1 MTLDHAPGD
10 PLSAPKGRGASASMY
25 SLLARLLIVLG
36 VMLAPPALANDE
48 VSTDGEPIVVE
59 LNEGKLIRLE
69 KPANSVF
76 IANPGI
82 ADISVKSARLVYLF
96 GTRPGETTLFAV
108 DEEDQV
114 VANLKVVVNHNISR
128 LTEAL
133 DRLVP
138 EGGIT
143 ATSIDGAIVLSGSV
157 ENATQSENAR
167 RLATRFIGENEEIIN
182 QLGVTA
188 PNQINL
194 RVRVA
199 EVSRQVVNQFGI
211 NWDAAFQ
218 NSDFLFGLAT
228 GNPVTFPTLPASPTP
243 GSFFTRPGV
252 GVNNLFFSGSPGNFD
267 VNGLI
272 DLLAQDGL
280 VTVLAEPNLT
290 AISGETAN
298 FLAGGEFPIPVPQ
311 RNGNFTI
318 QFKQFGV
325 SLAFTPTLLGKNRIS
340 MRVAPE
346 VSQLTNTGAITIQSI
361 QVPALTTR
369 RAETTVELGSG
380 QSFAIAG
387 LLLDN
392 TRQDTDSVPGLSDL
406 PILGPL
412 FDSDRF
418 ERNESELVIIVT
430 PYIVKPVASESMMA
444 LPTDPYLNVEPSPV
458 ERDVALSPAQPQT
471 IPLNTGAPN
480 AGGPTRPSGFIVE

>member
-1 MTLDHAPGD
+1 MTLDHAQRD
-10 PLSAPKGRGASASMY
+10 MLSALRGRGAAASMY
-25 SLLARLLIVLG
+25 AFFASLLIMLG
-36 VMLAPPALANDE
+36 ALMAPPAFANGE
-48 VSTDGEPIVVE
+48 ISTDGEPIVVE
-59 LNEGKLIRLE
+59 LNEGKLIRLD

-76 IANPGI
+76 IANPNV
-82 ADISVKSARLVYLF
+82 ADISVKSAQLVYLF

-108 DEEDQV
+108 DEEDEV

-133 DRLVP
+133 ERLAP
-138 EGGIT
+138 EAGIT

-157 ENATQSENAR
+157 ENATISENAR
-167 RLATRFIGENEEIIN
+167 RLATRFIGDNEEIIN

-228 GNPVTFPTLPASPTP
+228 GFPVTVPTLPASPTA
-243 GSFFTRPGV
+243 GNFITRPGV
-252 GVNNLFFSGSPGNFD
+252 GINSLFFSGSPGNFD

-272 DLLAQDGL
+272 DLLAEDDL

-290 AISGETAN
+290 ALSGETAN

-325 SLAFTPTLLGKNRIS
+325 SLAFTPTLIGKNRIS

-346 VSQLTNTGAITIQSI
+346 VSQLTNTGAITIASI

-392 TRQDTDSVPGLSDL
+392 TRQDSNSVPGLSDL

-430 PYIVKPVASESMMA
+430 PYIVKPVASETLMA
-444 LPTDPYLNVEPSPV
+444 LPTDPYLDVEPSPA

>member
-1 MTLDHAPGD
+1 MTLDHALGD
-10 PLSAPKGRGASASMY
+10 PLSAPKGRGATAFMHSVLA
-25 SLLARLLIVLG
+25 SLLILLG
-36 VMLAPPALANDE
+36 AMLAPPALANNE

-96 GTRPGETTLFAV
+96 GSRPGETTLFAV
-108 DEEDQV
+108 DEEDEV

-133 DRLVP
+133 ERLVP
-138 EGGIT
+138 DGSIT
-143 ATSIDGAIVLSGSV
+143 ATSIDGAIVLSGKV
-157 ENATQSENAR
+157 DNATQSENVR
-167 RLATRFIGENEEIIN
+167 RLARRFIGENEEIIN

-199 EVSRQVVNQFGI
+199 EVSRTIVNQFGI
-211 NWDAAFQ
+211 NWDAAVQ
-218 NSDFLFGLAT
+218 TSDFIFGLAT
-228 GNPVTFPTLPASPTP
+228 GNLVTVPTLPASPTAN
-243 GSFFTRPGV
+243 SFITRPGV
-252 GVNNLFFSGSPGNFD
+252 GVNSLFFSGSPGNFD

-272 DLLAQDGL
+272 DLLEQDGL

-290 AISGETAN
+290 ALSGETAN

-325 SLAFTPTLLGKNRIS
+325 SLAFTPTVIGNNRIS

-346 VSQLTNTGAITIQSI
+346 VSQLSNTGAITIQTI

-392 TRQDTDSVPGLSDL
+392 TLQNTESVPGLSDL

-430 PYIVKPVASESMMA
+430 PYVVKPVASEDMLA
-444 LPTDPYLNVEPSPV
+444 LPTDPYLNVEPSPA
-458 ERDVALSPAQPQT
+458 ERDVAQSPAQPQT
-471 IPLNTGAPN
+471 IPLNTGAPT